1 VNILKNNIKS
11 KRLLIIGAGYA
22 GKMVAQEIQDRPNL
36 GYLPIAFADDN
47 ENLKGTEICKIKVIG
62 PTKNIS
68 SIVKSLK
75 IDQIVIT
82 MPTVSGDPLRRIVH
96 ICEQT
101 KVPFK
106 ILPGAFDV
114 LDSIESGKPY
124 FKFIRNIQIEDLLRR
139 KPLFIKDISK
149 INYIQ
154 GKCILVTG
162 AGGSI
167 GSELCRQIAELQPKE
182 IVLFDHSESSMF
194 EIDSELRN
202 TYNDVKIIPVLGSI
216 CDKQKLIH
224 TFRTYKPNV
233 VFHAAAY
240 KHVPL
245 LEYNPAEAIKTNIIG
260 SQNLILAAHNE
271 KIERFV
277 LISTDKAVNPSSTM
291 GATKR
296 ISEMFMQGI
305 GKNSSTKF
313 VAVRFGNVLASQGS
327 VVPTF
332 KKQIKEGGPVTV
344 THKDMKRYFMTISE
358 AVHLILQASASGG
371 DGEIFILDMGK
382 QIKIVDL
389 AEDII
394 RLYGLEPGK
403 DIEIKF
409 TGIRPGEKLSEEL
422 LSDVEG
428 LQVTKNDK
436 IYVIKPESI
445 NMNKIQEQI
454 KKLEKYSISGQ
465 DSQIIKTLKEIVSE

>member
-1 VNILKNNIKS
+1 MNILKNNIKS

-277 LISTDKAVNPSSTM
+277 L
-291 GATKR
+291 
-296 ISEMFMQGI
+296 
-305 GKNSSTKF
+305 KF
-313 VAVRFGNVLASQGS
+313 
-327 VVPTF
+327 
-332 KKQIKEGGPVTV
+332 K
-344 THKDMKRYFMTISE
+344 
-358 AVHLILQASASGG
+358 IL
-371 DGEIFILDMGK
+371 L
-382 QIKIVDL
+382 
-389 AEDII
+389 
-394 RLYGLEPGK
+394 
-403 DIEIKF
+403 
-409 TGIRPGEKLSEEL
+409 
-422 LSDVEG
+422 
-428 LQVTKNDK
+428 
-436 IYVIKPESI
+436 
-445 NMNKIQEQI
+445 
-454 KKLEKYSISGQ
+454 
-465 DSQIIKTLKEIVSE
+465 

>member
-1 VNILKNNIKS
+1 MNILKNNIKS